1 MLKKLREGVKKI
13 TLEGVE
19 INAYYNGNNIKLKED
34 NIEDKEKSN
43 YIKYEYKIKESSSK
57 WLLELMINEKVYHN
71 NCEDIANTIYE
82 MILQEIKYENIL
94 EDYKEKEEFNNNIIN
109 TLHDAVIVLNKDG
122 YVEYYNEKALEILE
136 APKEEIKIKPLQDFY
151 TSKLRVME
159 VLKTGEEV
167 YNEEIF
173 LKPKGGDKKHL
184 LKTILPIKDDHGNVI
199 GVLDKIKEIKTAKNF
214 IANMSGAQASFTFD
228 DIIHE
233 GPEMEEVIDLAK
245 STAKTDM
252 TVLIQ
257 GESGTGKELFAH
269 AIHNGSNRALK
280 PFIILDCSTIPKEL
294 VESELFGYSEGAFTG
309 AKKGGK
315 LGKFDLASEGTI
327 FLDEIG
333 EMPLDLQAK
342 LLRVLQNG
350 TFTRVGGNEL
360 IEVDIRIIAATN
372 RNLEEEVKKNN
383 FREDLYFRLNMVS
396 VEIPP
401 LRKRKE
407 DIIKLTNHF
416 LEEAQNRFNK
426 RNISIKDDVKKI
438 FLSYSWPGNG
448 RELENVIFRAVNL
461 CTGKEINSNYLPEYI
476 LENVHVKVE
485 TKEPSIELTPLEKME
500 LEQILTLLKKNK
512 GNKKRTAEVLGI
524 SRSTLYRKLEKY
536 NVEI

>member
-1 MLKKLREGVKKI
+1 MLDRLREGVRDI
-13 TLEGVE
+13 ELEGIE
-19 INAYYNGNNIKLKED
+19 INAYYDREKILLKSDNIKDRERKNYKKHKYNINTANMTLDLEVLVNKKVYNNSRTIGDLVYKTILKEIDYSNLKED
-34 NIEDKEKSN
+34 YLKS
-43 YIKYEYKIKESSSK
+43 K
-57 WLLELMINEKVYHN
+57 
-71 NCEDIANTIYE
+71 
-82 MILQEIKYENIL
+82 
-94 EDYKEKEEFNNNIIN
+94 EFNDYIAN

-122 YVEYYNEKALEILE
+122 YVEYYNDKALEILE
-136 APKEEIKIKPLQDFY
+136 APKEEIRKKPLQEFY
-151 TSKLRVME
+151 SSKLKVME

-173 LKPKGGDKKHL
+173 LKPKEGPKKHL
-184 LKTILPIKDDHGNVI
+184 LKTILPIKDNKGNVI

-214 IANMSGAQASFTFD
+214 ITNMSGSQASFTFE
-228 DIIHE
+228 DIIHDSE
-233 GPEMEEVIDLAK
+233 EMEEVINLAK

-269 AIHNGSNRALK
+269 AMHNASNRALK
-280 PFIILDCSTIPKEL
+280 PFVILDCSTIPKEL
-294 VESELFGYSEGAFTG
+294 VESELFGYAEGAFTG

-333 EMPLDLQAK
+333 EMPLDMQAK
-342 LLRVLQNG
+342 LLRVLQDR

-372 RNLEEEVKKNN
+372 RNLEEEVRKNN
-383 FREDLYFRLNMVS
+383 FREDLYYRLNMVS

-401 LRKRKE
+401 LRERKK

-416 LEEAQNRFNK
+416 LGEAQYRLNK
-426 RNISIKDDVKKI
+426 KDITINPNVKKI

-461 CTGKEINSNYLPEYI
+461 CTGNEINIEYLPEYI
-476 LENVHVKVE
+476 LENVDIKVKPE
-485 TKEPSIELTPLEKME
+485 ESSIDLTPLEKME
-500 LEQILTLLKKNK
+500 LEKILTLLKENR
-512 GNKKRTAEVLGI
+512 GNKKRTAEELGI
-524 SRSTLYRKLEKY
+524 SRSTLYRKLKKY
-536 NVEI
+536 NIKL